1 MHPHFSASMAG
12 TLTDRS
18 VLDHRLVE
26 SEEECVLMVRTRPHD
41 ARKLRKRIET
51 QLSEFGTRT
60 TVVLNSSTRQ
70 DVDTSRWSHAEPP
83 LPAGT
88 PPLRLGSYL
97 LA

>member
-1 MHPHFSASMAG
+1 MRPRFSGKAAG

-18 VLDHRLVE
+18 VLDHRVLE
-26 SEEECVLMVRTRPHD
+26 TNEECVLMVRTRPHD

-51 QLSEFGTRT
+51 QLSGFDTRT

-70 DVDTSRWSHAEPP
+70 DVDTSRWKRTDPP
-83 LPAGT
+83 VPAGT
-88 PPLRLGSYL
+88 PPLRLGFYL